1 MIVNNDTK
9 RGNGFESRS
18 GLNVFFS
25 ELLFH
30 CLSCVYGKG
39 MLYVHVRNIPSK
51 KKKKKY
57 NDR

>member
-1 MIVNNDTK
+1 MTQKEAMGSSPVQAWM
-9 RGNGFESRS
+9 F
-18 GLNVFFS
+18 FFS

-30 CLSCVYGKG
+30 CLSCEYGKG

-51 KKKKKY
+51 KKKKKKKNY